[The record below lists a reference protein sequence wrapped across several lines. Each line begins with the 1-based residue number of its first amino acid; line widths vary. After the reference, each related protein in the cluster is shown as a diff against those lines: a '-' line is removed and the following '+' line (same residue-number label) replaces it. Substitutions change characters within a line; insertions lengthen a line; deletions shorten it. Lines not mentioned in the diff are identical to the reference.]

1 MQRHHHSPAE
11 VRLRELLREK
21 RQQRG
26 LTQLALSR
34 VLDGSRAF
42 VAKYESGERFLTFTE
57 VVLICK
63 YLGIDPADIAEE
75 IAAHTEDV
83 GILEPQPSKV
93 GRPRKNPLP
102 ASEVDCEVAAR

>member
-1 MQRHHHSPAE
+1 MLFSMQRHHHSPAE
-11 VRLRELLREK
+11 ERLRELLREK

-34 VLDGSRAF
+34 ALDGSRAF

-63 YLGIDPADIAEE
+63 YLGVDPAELSHDIGE
-75 IAAHTEDV
+75 HTENV
-83 GILEPQPSKV
+83 AMLEPQPSQV
-93 GRPRKNPLP
+93 GRPRKK
-102 ASEVDCEVAAR
+102 V

>member
-34 VLDGSRAF
+34 ALDGSRAF

-63 YLGIDPADIAEE
+63 YLGVDVASVTEE
-75 IAAHTEDV
+75 IARCTEEV
-83 GILEPQPSKV
+83 PILEPQPIKV
-93 GRPRKNPLP
+93 GRPRKN
-102 ASEVDCEVAAR
+102 A

>member
-1 MQRHHHSPAE
+1 MQRHHHSAAE

-34 VLDGSRAF
+34 ALDGSRAF

-63 YLGIDPADIAEE
+63 YLGVDPAELAHDIGEQ
-75 IAAHTEDV
+75 TENV
-83 GILEPQPSKV
+83 AILEPQPSKV
-93 GRPRKNPLP
+93 GRPRKK
-102 ASEVDCEVAAR
+102 A

>member
-11 VRLRELLREK
+11 VRLRELLRKK

-34 VLDGSRAF
+34 ALDGSRAF

-63 YLGIDPADIAEE
+63 HLGADPVELVQE
-75 IAAHTEDV
+75 IERRTDDVAALV
-83 GILEPQPSKV
+83 PQPIKV
-93 GRPRKNPLP
+93 GRPRKYPQGTANE
-102 ASEVDCEVAAR
+102 A